1 MNKLSR
7 EQRVSVINC
16 LIEGC
21 SIRSTVRM
29 TGVAKKTVMRV
40 VVEVGDVCARYQHEV
55 FRNLPC
61 KRIQV
66 DELWAFVY
74 CKEKNVTADIKE
86 KNAKAGDVWL
96 WVAMDA
102 DTKLVPSWLLGGRDA
117 GYAFQFISDLAGRL
131 ANRVQLTS
139 DGHRSYLTAVDDV
152 FGSEIDYG
160 MLVKVYTEGNAGE
173 GAERKYSPGECCHT
187 RKEKMIGDPDLKH
200 ISTSFIERQNLSAR
214 MMMRRYTR
222 LTNAFSRKLE
232 NHSAAVAL
240 NYFAYNFIRIHRT
253 LRCTPAMAA
262 GVTKKL
268 WEVSDLVALWEADE
282 ARRLQRAA

>member
-7 EQRVSVINC
+7 EERSQVIDC

-29 TGVAKKTVMRV
+29 TGVAKKTVMRLLS
-40 VVEVGDVCARYQHEV
+40 EVGDVCERYQREV

-74 CKEKNVTADIKE
+74 CKEKNVTATIAD
-86 KNAKAGDVWL
+86 KNPKAGDVWL
-96 WVAMDA
+96 WVAIDA
-102 DTKLVPSWLLGGRDA
+102 DSKLVSSWMLGDRSGSTA
-117 GYAFQFISDLAGRL
+117 AIFIDDLSRRL
-131 ANRVQLTS
+131 ASRIQLTS
-139 DGHRSYLTAVDDV
+139 DGHKAYLEAVEGA
-152 FGSEIDYG
+152 FGADIDYS
-160 MLVKVYTEGNAGE
+160 MLVKLYSNPPAGNDS
-173 GAERKYSPGECCHT
+173 RYSPGECCGAHMERIT
-187 RKEKMIGDPDLKH
+187 GNPDPKH
-200 ISTSFIERQNLSAR
+200 VSTSYVERQNLSVR

-222 LTNAFSRKLE
+222 LTNAFSKKFE
-232 NHSAAVAL
+232 NHSAAIAL
-240 NYFAYNFIRIHRT
+240 NYFAYNFLRIHRT
-253 LRCTPAMAA
+253 IRCTPAMAA

>member
-7 EQRVSVINC
+7 EERSRVINC

-29 TGVAKKTVMRV
+29 TGIAKKTVMRLLS
-40 VVEVGDVCARYQHEV
+40 EVGNVCARYQDEV

-74 CKEKNVTADIKE
+74 CKEKNITAKIAE
-86 KNAKAGDVWL
+86 TNPKAGDVWL

-131 ANRVQLTS
+131 ANRIQLTS
-139 DGHRSYLTAVDDV
+139 DGHKAYLSAVEDV
-152 FGSEIDYG
+152 FGMDVDYA
-160 MLVKVYTEGNAGE
+160 MLVKLYGDS
-173 GAERKYSPGECCHT
+173 GAEGPEKRYSPGECLHA
-187 RKEKMIGDPDLKH
+187 RKEAMIGNPDINH
-200 ISTSFIERQNLSAR
+200 VSTSFVERQNLSCR

-222 LTNAFSRKLE
+222 LTNAFSKKLE

-240 NYFAYNFIRIHRT
+240 NYFAYNFLRIHSS

-268 WEVSDLVALWEADE
+268 WEVSDLVTLWEADE
-282 ARRLQRAA
+282 AKKKSGATN